1 MIFDVSSAFLQLR
14 GLRGICLLQD
24 GMQIEQHAA
33 NWLKSLKTRPP
44 QGLQRFAQRFLEESD
59 KICQLKVDVRLV
71 IPPQLYLSVFKSW
84 SS

>member
-1 MIFDVSSAFLQLR
+1 MCLQNFFSWGVWGAFV
-14 GLRGICLLQD
+14 LLQD

-59 KICQLKVDVRLV
+59 KICQVKVDVRLV
-71 IPPQLYLSVFKSW
+71 IPPQLYL
-84 SS
+84 